1 MELGFDAV
9 LLNTAVAKSSDPVR
23 MAGAFARAIEAGYQA
38 RQAGMM
44 ERRDM
49 AAASTPVFGWRN
61 FAKEQRWHVIN
72 DRQCCQKWASRGS
85 RLCPLPAS

>member
-23 MAGAFARAIEAGYQA
+23 MAGAFARAIEAGHQA

-49 AAASTPVFGWRN
+49 AAASTPVFGLAQFR
-61 FAKEQRWHVIN
+61 
-72 DRQCCQKWASRGS
+72 
-85 RLCPLPAS
+85 